1 MINRHLVIA
10 VFLTF
15 FCFTIQSQNNCNYLF
30 DNNWILGGK
39 DDTIDGDKYGGTI
52 LRFDPELLITEYNKH
67 VSQRVTS
74 AEISSREGNLLI
86 YSNGCDIFNSQ
97 NNIIENGE
105 NINPGEVHDLFCVD
119 NDGYP
124 GLNSMFILPSAYDA
138 SIFFLIHIAET
149 INHSPDPAFSIQAQ
163 YVYST
168 TIKIDK
174 DLGIEKVI
182 SKNEILLNDTSMLG
196 SPICAVRH
204 ANGKDWW
211 ILTPDR
217 WNNGYYF
224 FQVDSIGPSFIREQ
238 YIGDETNPRATGAEG
253 KFSPDGSHFA
263 WYHPR
268 NGVFLYAFDRG
279 TGYLS
284 EFNRID
290 IPKVDFITGGC
301 EFSSNSRY
309 LYINTDTSL
318 YQLDV
323 QANDIQGSLM
333 HIADYDRFGAPLPT
347 LFLYMALTP
356 DNRIFMNT
364 SNGTQYLHV
373 IQNPNERGLESNFTQ
388 HAIKLPTINF
398 LTFPNFPNY
407 RLSAINSSYCD
418 SLNAIIDSPNT
429 VSDVSIFPNPSSGI
443 IYISG
448 PENPI
453 QYEIYNLNGMKI
465 QNGVCRTWEIL
476 IENPGI
482 YLLNV
487 FLKNKWEIKKV
498 MVMR

>member
-1 MINRHLVIA
+1 
-10 VFLTF
+10 
-15 FCFTIQSQNNCNYLF
+15 
-30 DNNWILGGK
+30 
-39 DDTIDGDKYGGTI
+39 
-52 LRFDPELLITEYNKH
+52 
-67 VSQRVTS
+67 
-74 AEISSREGNLLI
+74 
-86 YSNGCDIFNSQ
+86 
-97 NNIIENGE
+97 
-105 NINPGEVHDLFCVD
+105 
-119 NDGYP
+119 
-124 GLNSMFILPSAYDA
+124 
-138 SIFFLIHIAET
+138 
-149 INHSPDPAFSIQAQ
+149 
-163 YVYST
+163 
-168 TIKIDK
+168 
-174 DLGIEKVI
+174 
-182 SKNEILLNDTSMLG
+182 
-196 SPICAVRH
+196 
-204 ANGKDWW
+204 
-211 ILTPDR
+211 
-217 WNNGYYF
+217 
-224 FQVDSIGPSFIREQ
+224 
-238 YIGDETNPRATGAEG
+238 
-253 KFSPDGSHFA
+253 
-263 WYHPR
+263 
-268 NGVFLYAFDRG
+268 
-279 TGYLS
+279 
-284 EFNRID
+284 
-290 IPKVDFITGGC
+290 
-301 EFSSNSRY
+301 
-309 LYINTDTSL
+309 
-318 YQLDV
+318 
-323 QANDIQGSLM
+323 M

-487 FLKNKWEIKKV
+487 FLKNKWEIKK
-498 MVMR
+498 